1 MMLELVTESM
11 SLLSLEGSPE
21 SRNTLGV
28 DIEQSR
34 RKCKRTSLL
43 KEITRID
50 ESRMFPEHVQLVT
63 PSGPAE
69 VSLSPFTLDS
79 LQQTLSLLIA
89 DFKNHHIHQ
98 TPTATILSSTPQN
111 SQIEQKSQDL
121 FNLLD
126 SIILLQSTPYAL
138 LSTRFRL
145 ALRIRDNS
153 IHSLIAFVFIK
164 KSFIFIVLNTAY
176 HHSSLQ
182 FFPFTLHHHPFL
194 SYQNTKLLGVF
205 LLLIS
210 LDTSDLTRQAPNQ
223 RQRHT
228 LSNTLK
234 LDPIWLLDK
243 FVMQ

>member
-176 HHSSLQ
+176 HHSSPPILPIHSPSPSLPPNVTRPRFSILPRQ
-182 FFPFTLHHHPFL
+182 PFAKYT
-194 SYQNTKLLGVF
+194 
-205 LLLIS
+205 
-210 LDTSDLTRQAPNQ
+210 
-223 RQRHT
+223 
-228 LSNTLK
+228 
-234 LDPIWLLDK
+234 
-243 FVMQ
+243 